1 MGGGSPIVDPDAL
14 KTLFASQEWAWVSRK
29 LTARYISELQGMQ
42 SLANPSLYEVG
53 RSAGRVDILQEIQSL
68 AWSRGLVEELKEE
81 NKEKE

>member
-1 MGGGSPIVDPDAL
+1 
-14 KTLFASQEWAWVSRK
+14 
-29 LTARYISELQGMQ
+29 MQ

-81 NKEKE
+81 NKGKE